1 MVHGFPGT
9 QRPHHVV
16 GLHLR
21 IPVSRIVLLLAEQK
35 RRDALGEIGI
45 LSHFLRHAGD
55 ADHRDYGPVVRKGQ
69 VNPLLGAV
77 EAVVLHDLNR
87 LTALR
92 RAVSDFMIGA
102 DSFGVR
108 ARKYAAVRLN
118 EVDIVPAD
126 IFHAVHN
133 LLRRLFADFCHFF
146 VLRTNNF
153 TYTIALLSP

>member
-16 GLHLR
+16 GLDLR
-21 IPVSRIVLLLAEQK
+21 IPVSRIVLLLAEQYGCN
-35 RRDALGEIGI
+35 ALCEVGI
-45 LSHFLRHAGD
+45 LSHFLGDAGD
-55 ADHRDYGPVVRKGQ
+55 ADDRNYGPVVRKGQ
-69 VNPLLGAV
+69 VHALLGAV
-77 EAVVLHDLNR
+77 EAVVFHDLNR

-92 RAVSDFMIGA
+92 RAVPDFMVGS

-118 EVDIVPAD
+118 EINIVPAN

-153 TYTIALLSP
+153 TYNIALLSP